1 MKKFLLSDPK
11 LLLYG
16 FSILFFASYGQT
28 FFISLF
34 NTEIRLFYSLS
45 DGEFGLVYAI
55 ATLSSSF
62 ILISFA
68 KLIDHLDL
76 RLYSLIITFGFLLAC
91 LGMVFLVNNILYLFL
106 IIFMLRFFGQGAMDH
121 AGGTTMARYFGNDK
135 GKALSAATLGGMIG
149 VMFLPYFALNFFKD
163 KEFNQLWLYA
173 ALSIIIFIPFIF
185 FILSNHKNRHE
196 KFKTEL
202 KDNQLNKK
210 LRTRDVLKDKKFYIY
225 LPLSISASFIGTGLM
240 FHQIFI
246 IDQKGWSLQ
255 MLGNGYFFLGI
266 FSIIG
271 LLLGGPLVDKF
282 DTKKTAIT
290 SLVPLLF
297 LLIVL
302 ISFEGEFFLII
313 YMSLHGLTLGIGR
326 PFIGSL
332 WAEIYG
338 VESLGTVKALLHA
351 AAVVASA
358 LSPLVFGYLID
369 WGFGITTIVTISIL
383 IIIVSTLLPIYNK
396 LP

>member
-1 MKKFLLSDPK
+1 MKKFLYYDPK

-34 NTEIRLFYSLS
+34 NTEIRIFYDLS
-45 DGEFGLVYAI
+45 DGEFGLVYSI

-62 ILISFA
+62 LLISFA

-76 RLYSLIITFGFLLAC
+76 RVYSFIITLGFLLAC
-91 LGMVFLVNNILYLFL
+91 LGMVFLIKNILYLFL

-135 GKALSAATLGGMIG
+135 GKALSVATLGGMLG
-149 VMFLPYFALNFFKD
+149 VMFLPYFALNFFSD
-163 KEFNQLWLYA
+163 IELSQLWFYA
-173 ALSIIIFIPFIF
+173 TCSIIVFIPFIF
-185 FILSNHKNRHE
+185 FTLSNHKNRHE
-196 KFKTEL
+196 KFKIEI
-202 KDNQLNKK
+202 KDSPLNKK
-210 LRTRDVLKDKKFYIY
+210 LRTRDVIKDKKFYIY
-225 LPLSISASFIGTGLM
+225 LPLSISASFICTGLM

-255 MLGNGYFFLGI
+255 MLGNSYIFLGI

-282 DTKKTAIT
+282 DTKKIAIT
-290 SLVPLLF
+290 TLFPLL
-297 LLIVL
+297 LLLFVL
-302 ISFEGEFFLII
+302 ITFESEFFLII
-313 YMSLHGLTLGIGR
+313 YMSLFGLTMGIGR

-351 AAVVASA
+351 GAVFASA

-369 WGFGITTIVTISIL
+369 WGFGIITIVTISIL

>member
-1 MKKFLLSDPK
+1 MKKFLLYDPK
-11 LLLYG
+11 LLFYG

-34 NTEIRLFYSLS
+34 NTEIRIFYNLS

-68 KLIDHLDL
+68 KLIDNLDL
-76 RLYSLIITFGFLLAC
+76 RVYSFIITLGFLFAC
-91 LGMVFLVNNILYLFL
+91 LGMVLLINNVLYLFL

-135 GKALSAATLGGMIG
+135 GKALSVATLGGMLG

-163 KEFNQLWLYA
+163 VELKQLWLYA
-173 ALSIIIFIPFIF
+173 TFSIIIFIPFIF
-185 FILSNHKNRHE
+185 FTLSNHKNRHE
-196 KFKTEL
+196 KFKTEI
-202 KDNQLNKK
+202 KNNPLNKK
-210 LRTRDVLKDKKFYIY
+210 LRTRDIIKDKKFYIY
-225 LPLSISASFIGTGLM
+225 LPLSISASFICTGLM

-255 MLGNGYFFLGI
+255 MLGNGYVFLGI

-351 AAVVASA
+351 AAVFASA

-369 WGFGITTIVTISIL
+369 WGFSIKTIGTISIL
-383 IIIVSTLLPIYNK
+383 IIIVSTFVPIYNK

>member
-1 MKKFLLSDPK
+1 MKKFLLYDPK

-34 NTEIRLFYSLS
+34 NVEIRLFYSLS

-55 ATLSSSF
+55 ATLLSSF

-76 RLYSLIITFGFLLAC
+76 RFYSFIITFGFLLAC
-91 LGMVFLVNNILYLFL
+91 LGMVFLINNILYLFL

-135 GKALSAATLGGMIG
+135 GKALSVATLGGMMG

-163 KEFNQLWLYA
+163 IELSRLWLYA
-173 ALSIIIFIPFIF
+173 TYSILVFIPFIF
-185 FILSNHKNRHE
+185 FTLSNHKNRHE
-196 KFKTEL
+196 KFKTEI
-202 KDNQLNKK
+202 KDNPLNKK
-210 LRTRDVLKDKKFYIY
+210 LRTRDVIKDKKFYIY
-225 LPLSISASFIGTGLM
+225 LPLSISASFICTGLM
-240 FHQIFI
+240 FHQIYI

-255 MLGNGYFFLGI
+255 MLGNSYIFLGI

-271 LLLGGPLVDKF
+271 LLLGGPLVDRF

-290 SLVPLLF
+290 TLLPLL
-297 LLIVL
+297 LLLFVL
-302 ISFEGEFFLII
+302 ITFEGEFFLII
-313 YMSLHGLTLGIGR
+313 YMSLFGLTMGIGR

-351 AAVVASA
+351 GAVFASA

-369 WGFGITTIVTISIL
+369 WGFGIITIVTISIL
-383 IIIVSTLLPIYNK
+383 IIIVSTILPIYNK

>member
-1 MKKFLLSDPK
+1 MKKFLLYDPR

-34 NTEIRLFYSLS
+34 NTEIRIFYDLS

-76 RLYSLIITFGFLLAC
+76 RVYSFIITLGFLFAC
-91 LGMVFLVNNILYLFL
+91 LGMVFLINNILYLFL

-135 GKALSAATLGGMIG
+135 GKALSVATLGGMMG

-163 KEFNQLWLYA
+163 VELKQLWLYA
-173 ALSIIIFIPFIF
+173 TFSIIIFIPFIF

-202 KDNQLNKK
+202 KDNPLNKK

-225 LPLSISASFIGTGLM
+225 LPISISASFICTGLM
-240 FHQIFI
+240 FHQIYI

-255 MLGNGYFFLGI
+255 MLGNSYIFLGI
-266 FSIIG
+266 FSILG
-271 LLLGGPLVDKF
+271 LLIGGPLVDRF

-290 SLVPLLF
+290 TLVPLL
-297 LLIVL
+297 LLLVVL
-302 ISFEGEFFLII
+302 ITFEGEFFLII
-313 YMSLHGLTLGIGR
+313 YMSLFGLTMGIGR

-351 AAVVASA
+351 GAVFSSA

-369 WGFGITTIVTISIL
+369 WGFSITTIVTISIL

>member
-1 MKKFLLSDPK
+1 MKKFLLYDPK

-34 NTEIRLFYSLS
+34 NTEIRIFYNLS

-62 ILISFA
+62 LLISFA

-76 RLYSLIITFGFLLAC
+76 RVYSFIITLGFLFAC
-91 LGMVFLVNNILYLFL
+91 IGMVLLIDNILYLFL

-135 GKALSAATLGGMIG
+135 GKALSVATLGGMIG
-149 VMFLPYFALNFFKD
+149 VMFLPYLALNFFKD
-163 KEFNQLWLYA
+163 TELKQLWLYA
-173 ALSIIIFIPFIF
+173 TFSIIIFIPFIF
-185 FILSNHKNRHE
+185 YILSNHKNRHD

-202 KDNQLNKK
+202 KDNLLNKK

-225 LPLSISASFIGTGLM
+225 LPISISASFICTGLM
-240 FHQIFI
+240 FHQIYI

-255 MLGNGYFFLGI
+255 MLGSSYIFLGI
-266 FSIIG
+266 FSILG
-271 LLLGGPLVDKF
+271 LLIGGPLVDKF
-282 DTKKTAIT
+282 DTKKTALT
-290 SLVPLLF
+290 TLVPLF
-297 LLIVL
+297 LLLLVL
-302 ISFEGEFFLII
+302 ITFEGEFFLII
-313 YMSLHGLTLGIGR
+313 YMSLFGLTMGIGR

-351 AAVVASA
+351 GAVFSSA

-369 WGFGITTIVTISIL
+369 WGFNIITIVSISIL